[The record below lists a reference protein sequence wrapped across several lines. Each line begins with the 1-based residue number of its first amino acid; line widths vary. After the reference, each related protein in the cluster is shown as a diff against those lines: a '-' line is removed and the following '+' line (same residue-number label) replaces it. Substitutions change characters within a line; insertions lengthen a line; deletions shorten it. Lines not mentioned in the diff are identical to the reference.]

1 MIRMGKSS
9 KLGESNT
16 TPETGEHLVNPAVSA
31 RNDSPSGN
39 AFSESELM
47 ARDIKEGRLSGFV
60 GGGTV
65 LTGETTFESMLRID
79 GHLKGQVS
87 SEDGTLIIGSTGQV
101 DADVMV
107 SSAII
112 NGAVNGDVVASE
124 KITLG
129 RTARVVGNIHT
140 PRLIIEDG
148 AVLEGSCSMIRSQ
161 EALESRVADSQ
172 KGFSTSELV
181 PTVDEEDDDDV
192 EEPSITAYSA
202 DDDDAFEND
211 EEEEEDDA
219 TLDDESA
226 EAATS

>member
-9 KLGESNT
+9 KLGEPNT
-16 TPETGEHLVNPAVSA
+16 TPETGEHLVNPAVSVKS
-31 RNDSPSGN
+31 DSPSGN

-112 NGAVNGDVVASE
+112 NGAVNGDVVAAE

-161 EALESRVADSQ
+161 EALESRVAESQ
-172 KGFSTSELV
+172 AGFSTSELV
-181 PTVDEEDDDDV
+181 PTVEEEDEV
-192 EEPSITAYSA
+192 EEPSIIAYSP
-202 DDDDAFEND
+202 DDDDAFED
-211 EEEEEDDA
+211 DAEDDA
-219 TLDDESA
+219 EDDDESLDDENS